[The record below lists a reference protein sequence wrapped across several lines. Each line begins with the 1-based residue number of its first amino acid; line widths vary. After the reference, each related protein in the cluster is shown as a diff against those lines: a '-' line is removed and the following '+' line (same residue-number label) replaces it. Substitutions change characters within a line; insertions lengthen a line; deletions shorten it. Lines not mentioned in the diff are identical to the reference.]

1 MKYLFFL
8 KRALKNNTIYRF
20 DYFLGCLN
28 VCIQIF
34 ISCEIW
40 KALYI
45 TNHVSGKVSLNVVL
59 TSFIINLGLSNIYSI
74 DDLTV
79 QRKFCDGTIICELLK
94 PINYRIYLLADTVGN
109 ILFKLLFNLIPC
121 SAIMIIVYRNYFI
134 FCINSCSLC
143 VFFLSIILG
152 FMVLWEISS
161 IVQMLCFW
169 IVNVWSISTI
179 KDVFI
184 NVLAGTILPVWYLP
198 EAIQN
203 IIKYTPFAA
212 IYITPL
218 KIYLNQMGTKQQIEA
233 LLMQLIWIII
243 LASLSFFIVKTDNL
257 RNVLYWNIKSF
268 MGYPI
273 SIYPKL
279 IQYFVVYIIPLA
291 FVNYFPSQLLMGV
304 FKEGNIFPAVY
315 ISISAALGM
324 VLFGLSYLFWR
335 FSLRFYA
342 STGS

>member
-20 DYFLGCLN
+20 DYYLGCLN

-243 LASLSFFIVKTDNL
+243 LA
-257 RNVLYWNIKSF
+257 
-268 MGYPI
+268 
-273 SIYPKL
+273 
-279 IQYFVVYIIPLA
+279 
-291 FVNYFPSQLLMGV
+291 
-304 FKEGNIFPAVY
+304 
-315 ISISAALGM
+315 
-324 VLFGLSYLFWR
+324 LFGNLLWHMGKKK
-335 FSLRFYA
+335 LVVQ
-342 STGS
+342 GG